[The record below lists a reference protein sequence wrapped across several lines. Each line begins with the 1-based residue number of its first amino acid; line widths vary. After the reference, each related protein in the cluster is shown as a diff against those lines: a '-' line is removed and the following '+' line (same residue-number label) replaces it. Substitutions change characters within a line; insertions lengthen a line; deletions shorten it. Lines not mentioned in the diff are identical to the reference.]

1 MKDNNAQTLAGGQDG
16 RRYIDYDWY
25 AGGIPANVELGK
37 DVYIDTAY
45 GFAPFFSEQW
55 PGLSFGDAS
64 GAYDRTTFVVGTH
77 GRIEVGAYTVL
88 NGTYLVCHD
97 RIRIGEHCLIA
108 WGAVLTDTWAGSAE
122 ASLDARRSVLCAAA
136 ADSAR
141 RLSPVAAPRPVTLED
156 NVWVGFDAVI
166 LPGVTLGR
174 GSIVGCKT
182 VINED
187 VPPYAVVAGDPA
199 RVIRHLEPD
208 DTHEARKH
216 ALREYAR

>member
-1 MKDNNAQTLAGGQDG
+1 MKDNNAQAHAVGQDG

-25 AGGIPANVELGK
+25 AGGIPANVKLGR

-45 GFAPFFSEQW
+45 GFAPVFSDQT
-55 PGLSFGDAS
+55 PGLSLGEAS
-64 GAYDRTTFVVGTH
+64 GAYDRTTFVVGAR
-77 GRIEVGAYTVL
+77 GQIQVGAYTIL

-97 RIRIGEHCLIA
+97 QIRIGEHCLIA
-108 WGAVLTDTWAGSAE
+108 WGSVLTDTWAGIAE
-122 ASLDARRSVLCAAA
+122 ASVDARRSVLHAAA
-136 ADSAR
+136 ADAAR

-156 NVWVGFDAVI
+156 NVWVGFDSVI

-182 VINED
+182 VIGED
-187 VPPYAVVAGDPA
+187 VPPYSIVAGDPA
-199 RVIRHLEPD
+199 RVIRRLEPD
-208 DTHEARKH
+208 DTHEARER